1 MPASSRRKSASK
13 APAKYSE
20 TEIKTVTETPTTPP
34 NPGPPSPPGAPKLT
48 WGDYSEDFKVR
59 LAIHNYEVNALLV
72 DVKKA
77 YEFASPYVKQAT
89 NYTVK
94 TFNQVREKLQTAD

>member
-1 MPASSRRKSASK
+1 MPRKSASK
-13 APAKYSE
+13 VSATK
-20 TEIKTVTETPTTPP
+20 PT
-34 NPGPPSPPGAPKLT
+34 APKPNLSFN
-48 WGDYSEDFKVR
+48 DYKEDFKVR
-59 LAIHNYEVNALLV
+59 LEIHNYEVNALLV

-94 TFNQVREKLQTAD
+94 TFNQVREKLQPVD

>member
-1 MPASSRRKSASK
+1 MATRRKSASK
-13 APAKYSE
+13 VS
-20 TEIKTVTETPTTPP
+20 
-34 NPGPPSPPGAPKLT
+34 APKATAPKPNLSFN
-48 WGDYSEDFKVR
+48 DYKEDFKVR

-94 TFNQVREKLQTAD
+94 TFNQVREKLQPVD

>member
-1 MPASSRRKSASK
+1 MPASRRRSASK
-13 APAKYSE
+13 VPATK
-20 TEIKTVTETPTTPP
+20 PT
-34 NPGPPSPPGAPKLT
+34 APKPNLSFN
-48 WGDYSEDFKVR
+48 DYKEDFKVR

-77 YEFASPYVKQAT
+77 YEFASPYVKLAT

-94 TFNQVREKLQTAD
+94 TFNQVREKLQPAD

>member
-1 MPASSRRKSASK
+1 MPRRSASK
-13 APAKYSE
+13 IS
-20 TEIKTVTETPTTPP
+20 
-34 NPGPPSPPGAPKLT
+34 APKPTAPKPNLSFN
-48 WGDYSEDFKVR
+48 DYKEDFKVR
-59 LAIHNYEVNALLV
+59 LEIHNYEVNALLV

>member
-1 MPASSRRKSASK
+1 MATRRKSASK
-13 APAKYSE
+13 VPATK
-20 TEIKTVTETPTTPP
+20 PT
-34 NPGPPSPPGAPKLT
+34 APKPNLSFN
-48 WGDYSEDFKVR
+48 DYKEDFKVR

-94 TFNQVREKLQTAD
+94 TFNQVRQKFQPVD

>member
-1 MPASSRRKSASK
+1 MPARRKSASK
-13 APAKYSE
+13 ISATK
-20 TEIKTVTETPTTPP
+20 PT
-34 NPGPPSPPGAPKLT
+34 APKPNLSFN
-48 WGDYSEDFKVR
+48 DYKEDFKVR
-59 LAIHNYEVNALLV
+59 LEIHNYEVNALLV

-94 TFNQVREKLQTAD
+94 TFNQVREKLQPVD

>member
-1 MPASSRRKSASK
+1 MATRRKSASK
-13 APAKYSE
+13 VP
-20 TEIKTVTETPTTPP
+20 
-34 NPGPPSPPGAPKLT
+34 APKPTAPKPNLSFN
-48 WGDYSEDFKVR
+48 DYKEDFKVR

-94 TFNQVREKLQTAD
+94 TFNQVREKLQPVD

>member
-1 MPASSRRKSASK
+1 MPSSRRRSASK
-13 APAKYSE
+13 VPATK
-20 TEIKTVTETPTTPP
+20 PT
-34 NPGPPSPPGAPKLT
+34 APKPNLSFN
-48 WGDYSEDFKVR
+48 DYKEDFKVR
-59 LAIHNYEVNALLV
+59 LEIHNYEVNALLV

>member
-1 MPASSRRKSASK
+1 MPARRKSASK
-13 APAKYSE
+13 ISATK
-20 TEIKTVTETPTTPP
+20 PT
-34 NPGPPSPPGAPKLT
+34 APKPNLSFN
-48 WGDYSEDFKVR
+48 DYKEDFKVR
-59 LAIHNYEVNALLV
+59 LEIHNYEINALLV

-94 TFNQVREKLQTAD
+94 AFNQVRQKFQPVD

>member
-1 MPASSRRKSASK
+1 MATRRKSASK
-13 APAKYSE
+13 VS
-20 TEIKTVTETPTTPP
+20 
-34 NPGPPSPPGAPKLT
+34 APKPTAPKPNLSFNV
-48 WGDYSEDFKVR
+48 YKEDFKVR

-77 YEFASPYVKQAT
+77 YEFALPYIKQGT

-94 TFNQVREKLQTAD
+94 TFNQVRQKFQPAD

>member
-1 MPASSRRKSASK
+1 MATRRKSASK
-13 APAKYSE
+13 VPATK
-20 TEIKTVTETPTTPP
+20 PT
-34 NPGPPSPPGAPKLT
+34 APKPNLSFN
-48 WGDYSEDFKVR
+48 DYKEDFKVR

-94 TFNQVREKLQTAD
+94 TFNQVRQKLQPVD

>member
-1 MPASSRRKSASK
+1 MPASRRRSASK
-13 APAKYSE
+13 VPATK
-20 TEIKTVTETPTTPP
+20 PT
-34 NPGPPSPPGAPKLT
+34 APKPNLSFN
-48 WGDYSEDFKVR
+48 DYKEDFKVR
-59 LAIHNYEVNALLV
+59 LEIHNYEVNALLV

>member
-1 MPASSRRKSASK
+1 MPARRKSASK
-13 APAKYSE
+13 ISATK
-20 TEIKTVTETPTTPP
+20 PT
-34 NPGPPSPPGAPKLT
+34 APKPNLSFN
-48 WGDYSEDFKVR
+48 DYKEDFKVR
-59 LAIHNYEVNALLV
+59 LEIHNYEVNALLV

-94 TFNQVREKLQTAD
+94 AFNQVRQKFQPVD

>member
-1 MPASSRRKSASK
+1 MATRRKSASK
-13 APAKYSE
+13 VS
-20 TEIKTVTETPTTPP
+20 
-34 NPGPPSPPGAPKLT
+34 APKATAPKPNLSFN
-48 WGDYSEDFKVR
+48 DYKEDFKVR
-59 LAIHNYEVNALLV
+59 LEIHNYEVNALLV

-94 TFNQVREKLQTAD
+94 TFNQVRQKFQPAD

>member
-1 MPASSRRKSASK
+1 MATRRSASRVSAAK
-13 APAKYSE
+13 KVTAPNK
-20 TEIKTVTETPTTPP
+20 P
-34 NPGPPSPPGAPKLT
+34 NLSFN
-48 WGDYSEDFKVR
+48 DYKKDFLVR
-59 LAIHNYEVNALLV
+59 VQIHNYEVNALLV

-94 TFNQVREKLQTAD
+94 TFNQVREKLQPAD

>member
-1 MPASSRRKSASK
+1 MPRRSASK
-13 APAKYSE
+13 VSA
-20 TEIKTVTETPTTPP
+20 
-34 NPGPPSPPGAPKLT
+34 APKPTAPKPNLSFN
-48 WGDYSEDFKVR
+48 DYKEDFKVR

>member
-1 MPASSRRKSASK
+1 MATRRKSASK
-13 APAKYSE
+13 VPATK
-20 TEIKTVTETPTTPP
+20 PT
-34 NPGPPSPPGAPKLT
+34 APKPNLSFN
-48 WGDYSEDFKVR
+48 DYKEDFKVR
-59 LAIHNYEVNALLV
+59 LEIHNYEVNALLV

>member
-1 MPASSRRKSASK
+1 MPRRSASK
-13 APAKYSE
+13 IS
-20 TEIKTVTETPTTPP
+20 
-34 NPGPPSPPGAPKLT
+34 APKATAPKPNLSFN
-48 WGDYSEDFKVR
+48 DYKEDFKVR
-59 LAIHNYEVNALLV
+59 LEIHNYEVNALLV

-94 TFNQVREKLQTAD
+94 TFNQDREKFQPAD

>member
-1 MPASSRRKSASK
+1 MATRRKSASK
-13 APAKYSE
+13 VPATK
-20 TEIKTVTETPTTPP
+20 PT
-34 NPGPPSPPGAPKLT
+34 APKPNLSFN
-48 WGDYSEDFKVR
+48 DYKEDFKVR
-59 LAIHNYEVNALLV
+59 LEIHNYEVNALLV

-94 TFNQVREKLQTAD
+94 TFNQVRQKFQPVN

>member
-1 MPASSRRKSASK
+1 MPARRKSASK
-13 APAKYSE
+13 ISATK
-20 TEIKTVTETPTTPP
+20 PT
-34 NPGPPSPPGAPKLT
+34 APKPNLSFN
-48 WGDYSEDFKVR
+48 DYKEDFKVR

-94 TFNQVREKLQTAD
+94 AFNQVREKLQPVD

>member
-1 MPASSRRKSASK
+1 MPASRRRSASK
-13 APAKYSE
+13 A
-20 TEIKTVTETPTTPP
+20 T
-34 NPGPPSPPGAPKLT
+34 APKPTAPKPNLSFN
-48 WGDYSEDFKVR
+48 DYKEDFKVR
-59 LAIHNYEVNALLV
+59 LEIHNYEVNALLV

-94 TFNQVREKLQTAD
+94 TFNQVREKLQPAD